1 MRCSI
6 KKRYSGALP
15 NAPTPTRA
23 KYQRKVVGNLASEL
37 QVIDVEIPPKPS
49 PAINPE
55 KKAGLVERKKK
66 KESEKPQ
73 KPPRSHTQVR
83 QENVRKA
90 IMARQTA
97 RKTAKAV
104 VVELHKE
111 GLSVPEICKATGKSR
126 SVVYAYLKEYRGLK
140 RAPDHVYDE
149 RAAQL
154 YEEGRTYAEIGEELG
169 ITAASV
175 SQVLTRMRKEG
186 KVGRR
191 HKIWRGR

>member
-1 MRCSI
+1 MKCSI

-49 PAINPE
+49 PAINLE
-55 KKAGLVERKKK
+55 KKQVERKKK

-97 RKTAKAV
+97 RKTAKAE

-154 YEEGRTYAEIGEELG
+154 YEDGRTYAEIGEELG

-175 SQVLTRMRKEG
+175 SQVLTRLRKKG
-186 KVGRR
+186 VVGRR
-191 HKIWRGR
+191 RT

>member
-6 KKRYSGALP
+6 KNINLP
-15 NAPTPTRA
+15 PAP
-23 KYQRKVVGNLASEL
+23 KYQQIVVGNLASEL
-37 QVIDVEIPPKPS
+37 QVIDVEIPPKPA

-55 KKAGLVERKKK
+55 NKLVERKKK
-66 KESEKPQ
+66 KESENPP
-73 KPPRSHTQVR
+73 KPPRFHTQVR

-97 RKTAKAV
+97 RKTAKAE

-111 GLSVPEICKATGKSR
+111 GLSVPEICKTTGKSR
-126 SVVYAYLKEYRGLK
+126 SVVYAYLKEYRGLT

-186 KVGRR
+186 RVGRR
-191 HKIWRGR
+191 KK

>member
-6 KKRYSGALP
+6 KNINLP
-15 NAPTPTRA
+15 PAPTPTRA
-23 KYQRKVVGNLASEL
+23 KYERKVVGNLASEL

-49 PAINPE
+49 PAINLE
-55 KKAGLVERKKK
+55 NKLVERKKK
-66 KESEKPQ
+66 KESENPT

-97 RKTAKAV
+97 RKTAKAE

-169 ITAASV
+169 ITASSV

-191 HKIWRGR
+191 HKLWRGR